1 MRLNTKKKTKARR
14 RKIENVPTDVIA
26 RSVSDEA
33 ISRLLHFVR
42 NDNIIIVG
50 TGFPI
55 ENRDA
60 EVERFG

>member
-1 MRLNTKKKTKARR
+1 LKLNTKKKTKARR
-14 RKIENVPTDVIA
+14 KKIEIVPTDVIA

-42 NDNIIIVG
+42 NDNVIIVG

-55 ENRDA
+55 ENQDA
-60 EVERFG
+60 GVKRFG